1 MIIDVAYIRQALVIP
16 ETTPNSSI
24 EYLIQ
29 HYYDYIVEMMNL
41 VTTMEKEEI
50 SNTIIEQDIT
60 EEELIINN
68 KLTLFQ
74 QTLILGIACSL
85 INMQIAIKDITN
97 NEYEYFIQNIDLTH
111 LVIEEDKY
119 ILNWCI
125 LYSEYSDVLK
135 KYSTNE
141 STVDYV
147 RRLLNLDPEI
157 IPDTQI
163 EFLLDHYT
171 SLISEKL
178 GEDAD
183 TTTEAFK
190 EAVCLGIACQLFKT
204 NPSAIIGP
212 KEYEVGDVSE
222 SFDTSFTKSSDTW
235 CDLYDSALNDLIS
248 STEGVHGIKSFD
260 RSGARVKYGYYGPQ

>member
-24 EYLIQ
+24 EYLIK

-97 NEYEYFIQNIDLTH
+97 NEYEYFIQNID
-111 LVIEEDKY
+111 
-119 ILNWCI
+119 WMQ
-125 LYSEYSDVLK
+125 
-135 KYSTNE
+135 
-141 STVDYV
+141 
-147 RRLLNLDPEI
+147 LLRCFVVGGI
-157 IPDTQI
+157 I
-163 EFLLDHYT
+163 
-171 SLISEKL
+171 
-178 GEDAD
+178 
-183 TTTEAFK
+183 
-190 EAVCLGIACQLFKT
+190 C
-204 NPSAIIGP
+204 IIGQILID
-212 KEYEVGDVSE
+212 K
-222 SFDTSFTKSSDTW
+222 TKLTPARI
-235 CDLYDSALNDLIS
+235 LVTFVTA
-248 STEGVHGIKSFD
+248 
-260 RSGARVKYGYYGPQ
+260 GAILRWIRNI